1 VSSYLVSHPAL
12 NIRLIVEADSEEKAI
27 KKFQETFPNITEN
40 LTVEIYNPEPFK
52 YTPPEKTDITKS
64 LEEVKAK
71 RERLAGPSIEEIVN
85 VPRIPDLIEQRA
97 REIINQG
104 RVLEHFQDT
113 CALLHIGDSGLLQLN
128 YLALF
133 STVST
138 GFQLH
143 IYAIGTSGKGK
154 SHAAEIATLCMPDS
168 RVERLTSLSGK
179 ALMYLENPDRW
190 DKKIIF
196 IDEFQA
202 SDNSTDI
209 IKALT
214 SNSRTKPRHLAVD
227 NDPITKR
234 RITRDLEFK
243 GKVAILLTSV
253 RPLENEE
260 LLNRFV
266 IANVDENPNI
276 DKQVFRLQ
284 KERFS
289 EGKEKATE
297 LPIDFEVQKRVTE
310 IILGDGQNFEVV
322 IPFGDRIESMD
333 IENRRNLNT
342 FLTIMKTITIVNRF
356 QRKSVKLDD
365 RTIQLEATVEDFHNA
380 LDIWSQVC
388 ETSKS
393 HVCAK
398 ALEVMRILSDK
409 EEEAITRS
417 QISDLTGFS
426 MTSIIDYV
434 GQLYRAGLVSWKIS
448 PEYGKTY
455 LYWRIENID
464 AATLGFYLRPD
475 PTDPAEMRM
484 QGSIEPPCNTE
495 VNNQSLSTLHLNE
508 NIYRG
513 FEVQSSSSHSSAIP
527 QGGQSEPIYTSSG
540 QIEPQ
545 KPYGLENVGSH
556 RAAESVTGTQPNL
569 NSNSEWKGLKRPP
582 IYSEEG
588 VVELERNE
596 VEDGEIMGKGDI

>member
-1 VSSYLVSHPAL
+1 MGSYLVSHPAL
-12 NIRLIVEADSEEKAI
+12 NIRLIVEADNEEKAI
-27 KKFQETFPNITEN
+27 EKFHETFPNITEN
-40 LTVEIYNPEPFK
+40 LTVEIYNPELYK

-64 LEEVKAK
+64 LEEVKARK
-71 RERLAGPSIEEIVN
+71 ERLAGPSIEEIVN
-85 VPRIPDLIEQRA
+85 VPRIPDPIEEKA
-97 REIINQG
+97 REIIEKG
-104 RVLEHFQDT
+104 EVLQHFLKA
-113 CALLHIGDSGLLQLN
+113 CRLIHIADDGLLLLN

-133 STVST
+133 STAST

-190 DKKIIF
+190 DRKIIF

-202 SDNSTDI
+202 SDSSTDI

-266 IANVDENPNI
+266 IANVDENSNI
-276 DKQVFRLQ
+276 DKQVFRIQ
-284 KERFS
+284 RQRFS

-297 LPIDFEVQKRVTE
+297 LPIGFEVQKRITE
-310 IILGDGQNFEVV
+310 IILGDEQNFEVV
-322 IPFGDRIESMD
+322 IPFGDRIESMN

-342 FLTIMKTITIVNRF
+342 FLTIMKTVTIVNRF
-356 QRKSVKLDD
+356 QRKSVQLEDG
-365 RTIQLEATVEDFHNA
+365 TIQLEATVDDFHA
-380 LDIWSQVC
+380 AIDIWSQVC

-393 HVCAK
+393 HVCVK
-398 ALEVMRILSDK
+398 ALEVMRKLSKK
-409 EEEAITRS
+409 EEEAMQRS
-417 QISDLTGFS
+417 KISELTGFS
-426 MTSIIDYV
+426 MTSVKDYLD
-434 GQLYRAGLVSWKIS
+434 QLIGAGLVSWTIS
-448 PEYGKTY
+448 KEYGKTY
-455 LYWRIENID
+455 LYWRIEDID
-464 AATLGFYLRPD
+464 ASTLGFYLRPD
-475 PTDPAEMRM
+475 PTNPTEMRM
-484 QGSIEPPCNTE
+484 MGSIEPPCNTE
-495 VNNQSLSTLHLNE
+495 VNNQSLPTLHLNE
-508 NIYRG
+508 NIYRDY
-513 FEVQSSSSHSSAIP
+513 ESVDPSSCSSAIP
-527 QGGQSEPIYTSSG
+527 QGSQSEPIYAPSS

-545 KPYGLENVGSH
+545 TPYRLENVGS
-556 RAAESVTGTQPNL
+556 RKIEESNTGEQAT
-569 NSNSEWKGLKRPP
+569 SHSTSEWKGLKRPP
-582 IYSEEG
+582 IYSEEV

-596 VEDGEIMGKGDI
+596 VEDGEIIGKGDI